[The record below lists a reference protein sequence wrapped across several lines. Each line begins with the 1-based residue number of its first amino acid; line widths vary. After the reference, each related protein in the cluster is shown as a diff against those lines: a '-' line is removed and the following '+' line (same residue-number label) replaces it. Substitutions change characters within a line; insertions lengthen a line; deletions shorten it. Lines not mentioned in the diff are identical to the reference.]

1 MEFNVLLA
9 SAMLKTQKL
18 RLSVSRIPGE
28 NSRNFIHRRAEL
40 FADETPQ
47 KVEPQKLFADLL
59 KRQARA
65 AMAAVSECNPVSMPL
80 ALAGLSSVRE
90 SIEAAIRFEIVPGS
104 ESLRSGAQLA
114 YPATLADLLA
124 CIEITKRQH
133 RAPEF
138 LNNRDGELA
147 KINEKIDLL
156 AGMMAA
162 VLGDGYEMPGAFCRE
177 ESEVRL

>member
-1 MEFNVLLA
+1 
-9 SAMLKTQKL
+9 MLKDR
-18 RLSVSRIPGE
+18 RLNLVVSRIPGE
-28 NSRNFIHRRAEL
+28 STRSFNYRRAETL
-40 FADETPQ
+40 FGDEAP
-47 KVEPQKLFADLL
+47 KAIEPKKLFADLL

-65 AMAAVSECNPVSMPL
+65 AMAAVSECNPAAMPH
-80 ALAGLSSVRE
+80 ALAGLSIVRD
-90 SIEAAIRFEIVPGS
+90 SITAAIRFEFVPGG

-147 KINEKIDLL
+147 KLNEKIDLL

-177 ESEVRL
+177 ENEVPQ